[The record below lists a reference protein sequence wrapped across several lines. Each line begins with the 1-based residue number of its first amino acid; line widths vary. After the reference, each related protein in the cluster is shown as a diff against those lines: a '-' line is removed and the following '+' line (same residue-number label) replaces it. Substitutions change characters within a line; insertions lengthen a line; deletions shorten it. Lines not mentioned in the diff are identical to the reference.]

1 MHDGNNSYV
10 DDILCIY
17 KDTAVVI
24 DALAS
29 INVMKQGSM
38 GLTDHYL
45 GASIEKVKM
54 QDDKVMWE
62 THSGDDFKAAIANLE
77 NTLTADGK
85 TLSQ

>member
-17 KDTAVVI
+17 KDTTVLI

-62 THSGDDFKAAIANLE
+62 THSGDCCKVEISNME
-77 NTLTADGK
+77 NTLAADAK
-85 TLSQ
+85 SLL